1 MKTKAIALLAALGLC
16 AHAAGAAERYTLGQ
30 LQTLALQ
37 SNASLG
43 AARADVDVSRA
54 DTLTA
59 RAYPNPEVEVMGG
72 DRNSRGPNLA
82 PGSLGSITLSQ
93 RFDYPSQRDAR
104 LRVAEAGIASAM
116 SGAQAYEVDLLT
128 RLKQS
133 FYAVIRH
140 ERELGAAR
148 EDLELAKAIRNRVEV
163 RVNTGEA
170 PRYELIRADT
180 ELLSAQK
187 NADAAELRIAQSKAR
202 LRGLVGG
209 VLPIDYELQGDLV
222 NDVELPPLEKLRED
236 MLTRNPEIARLRAE
250 IERAKEQI
258 ELEKLRRMPEL
269 SFKLGRDQDPEYEA
283 NRIGVA
289 VSIPLFDRR
298 QGQIAQASAIGER
311 NRMALEGRMFE
322 LQQQLDAAYRQ
333 YDLSRTQVSALE
345 SGIVR
350 QAEAALK
357 VAEAAYKFGERGI
370 LEVLDAQRTFR
381 AVRNELISARY
392 ELINAVAEIERLGA
406 LR

>member
-1 MKTKAIALLAALGLC
+1 
-16 AHAAGAAERYTLGQ
+16 
-30 LQTLALQ
+30 
-37 SNASLG
+37 
-43 AARADVDVSRA
+43 
-54 DTLTA
+54 
-59 RAYPNPEVEVMGG
+59 
-72 DRNSRGPNLA
+72 
-82 PGSLGSITLSQ
+82 
-93 RFDYPSQRDAR
+93 
-104 LRVAEAGIASAM
+104 AGISSAL

>member
-1 MKTKAIALLAALGLC
+1 M
-16 AHAAGAAERYTLGQ
+16 
-30 LQTLALQ
+30 
-37 SNASLG
+37 
-43 AARADVDVSRA
+43 
-54 DTLTA
+54 
-59 RAYPNPEVEVMGG
+59 
-72 DRNSRGPNLA
+72 
-82 PGSLGSITLSQ
+82 
-93 RFDYPSQRDAR
+93 
-104 LRVAEAGIASAM
+104 
-116 SGAQAYEVDLLT
+116 
-128 RLKQS
+128 
-133 FYAVIRH
+133 
-140 ERELGAAR
+140 
-148 EDLELAKAIRNRVEV
+148 
-163 RVNTGEA
+163 
-170 PRYELIRADT
+170 
-180 ELLSAQK
+180 
-187 NADAAELRIAQSKAR
+187 
-202 LRGLVGG
+202 
-209 VLPIDYELQGDLV
+209 LPLDYELQGDLV